1 MPLPPQNQLML
12 EHTRHHTIACHDT
25 RDRRR
30 KKVYLVVT
38 YNFIGTHKM
47 CKQSAAFVKNKYQTQ
62 CFCFEKT
69 EEFEIQKGVHF

>member
-1 MPLPPQNQLML
+1 MPLIPQSEVML
-12 EHTRHHTIACHDT
+12 KNTRHYTLSCYDNN
-25 RDRRR
+25 DRR
-30 KKVYLVVT
+30 KKKQYVVVS

-47 CKQSAAFVKNKYQTQ
+47 CKQSAMFVQNKYRTQ